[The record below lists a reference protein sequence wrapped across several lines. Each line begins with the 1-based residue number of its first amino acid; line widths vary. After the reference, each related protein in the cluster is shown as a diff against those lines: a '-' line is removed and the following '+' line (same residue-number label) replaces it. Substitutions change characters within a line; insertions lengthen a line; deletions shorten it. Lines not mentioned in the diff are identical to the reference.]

1 MWNSIIITNHQIK
14 NEDIKKIING
24 KNSSIIIKKFLKKED
39 CKKII
44 EKISTMN
51 IERDSKKFNHIG
63 PFLMNYTTKKE
74 KYFDSAEKAN
84 EIFKKIFLSVEN
96 PINKIKTTISK
107 FFPNYE
113 ISETRENHRNYASC
127 TIRRHKKGKSIPLH
141 KDNVSY
147 EGVEY
152 QVSKINNQLSCI
164 LHLQETEKGGN
175 LSIYNKQWEKKL
187 EKHREIEFGYNPVV
201 KKNTEAD
208 TIKSELGDL
217 VIINPNYLHEVK
229 KIQGNSDRVTL
240 GIFFGIENKTKKIF
254 SWA

>member
-1 MWNSIIITNHQIK
+1 MWNSIIITTHQIK

-24 KNSSIIIKKFLKKED
+24 KNSSIIIKNFLKKED
-39 CKKII
+39 CLKII

-84 EIFKKIFLSVEN
+84 EIFKKIFANVEN
-96 PINKIKTTISK
+96 PISKIKTTISK
-107 FFPNYE
+107 FFPDYE
-113 ISETRENHRNYASC
+113 ISETKENHRNYASC
-127 TIRRHKKGKSIPLH
+127 TIRRHRKGKSIPLH

-175 LSIYNKQWEKKL
+175 LSI
-187 EKHREIEFGYNPVV
+187 
-201 KKNTEAD
+201 
-208 TIKSELGDL
+208 
-217 VIINPNYLHEVK
+217 
-229 KIQGNSDRVTL
+229 
-240 GIFFGIENKTKKIF
+240 
-254 SWA
+254 

>member
-1 MWNSIIITNHQIK
+1 MWKSIIVTKNQIENK
-14 NEDIKKIING
+14 DIKKIIDG
-24 KNSSIIIKKFLKKED
+24 ENSSIIIKNFLKKED

-44 EKISTMN
+44 KKISSMN
-51 IERDSKKFNHIG
+51 IEKDSKKFNHIG

-74 KYFDSAEKAN
+74 KYVDNAEKAN
-84 EIFKKIFLSVEN
+84 EVFKKIFVNVEN
-96 PINKIKTTISK
+96 PVNKSKTTISK
-107 FFPNYE
+107 CFPNYK
-113 ISETRENHRNYASC
+113 IAETKENQRNYASC
-127 TIRRHKKGKSIPLH
+127 TIRRHENGKSIPLH
-141 KDNVSY
+141 KDNVRY

-187 EKHREIEFGYNPVV
+187 EKHREIEFGYNPVL
-201 KKNTEAD
+201 KKNTVAD

-229 KIQGNSDRVTL
+229 EIQGNSDRVTL
-240 GIFFGIENKTKKIF
+240 GIFFGIEDKSKKIF